1 MGLFDSIK
9 SSFSSSKK
17 PGSSKK
23 TKAPKQ
29 KKKKSGGLF
38 GSKDYISKLKIQ
50 PVAENSFFDA
60 LDKFSKSEDQPYVKP
75 DPDHNWFYTI
85 ALTSDL
91 IAGTP
96 LESQLGI
103 IKKCMDLSNLQ
114 GDTDGA
120 LYNASFDVDLYSKSK
135 DQPKQLVFL
144 PTVNTLKTL
153 DDLVSGNQEIKFGLT
168 ILPSDIN
175 TSNLDDYIDQGQINA
190 HIDNDDGTWMTF
202 SLNDLE
208 NFIQEHVQQQEADYS
223 DGELGDVTDQQ
234 PAEDTPSDEGN
245 APVETPDAPTA
256 EAEDETPDA
265 PAAPEDDNYGLGG
278 DDLED
283 LPDLGDDDGGSS
295 SSDDDDDLQ
304 DAPSVP
310 SDDNDT
316 DEPDLPDI
324 GDDDEDDDSLP
335 DIGDDDEDNAD
346 DLPDI
351 DDDDDK
357 DSADDLPGLDDS
369 DDDKDSTDD
378 LPDIDDDDDNDS
390 TDDLP
395 DIDDD
400 DDKDND
406 DDLPDL
412 DDDNDTQNQSSAPTE
427 PADSSDSSDDALP
440 DLSDGDDELPD
451 LDDGSDETAQTAQP
465 QTTEPA
471 ASTQSAS
478 STQPTQDD
486 NLNLD
491 DSLDQLPNLD
501 EDEDD
506 TNDQM
511 PDLSQD
517 TINNQPANIT
527 PDYSNIQ
534 SGTTVINP
542 NPSYNNQSQSQ
553 MPVNQPVNQA
563 SQTQSATDLL
573 NKPQEIHDD
582 NEVIDLSN
590 PNAFDTTKIDEKR
603 EEEIYG
609 KQNADALKAI
619 KAQYEPRINQ
629 LIKSI
634 KIPIFKIDPNREF
647 DSEVVTRKQIY
658 NDALRNDAQRVRDEI
673 KAKIMD
679 QIVDTFK
686 DVVDPTR
693 FPEAYPQ
700 INHELKRRFE
710 NERDLQAAIEEEVR
724 KITKRYEDEK
734 QNTIQ
739 QAIRNAKADF
749 EKNRVPVR
757 DAEISQVST
766 NIRHDAHETYLA
778 GVDDV
783 LSQQRQTLMP
793 ILDKKVS
800 RIIESAS
807 PEIASANQ
815 SIHNST
821 KDYAN
826 KLMQAIEINKMLN
839 NKLTPNQPQSNQTVS
854 LQQYNQLMERLNAV
868 TTANNQTSANKDQ
881 QIRNLMQQL
890 NDAQQNVIDAKRE
903 AADANK
909 RATTAQ
915 MEADKARQAAI
926 QAQANAAQRND
937 LSGQHL
943 TQEIQNLSKSSPLT
957 PATPGSSL
965 SNPSSTPNPDVMD
978 EDELDPTNN

>member
-29 KKKKSGGLF
+29 KTKKKSGGLF

-75 DPDHNWFYTI
+75 DPEHNWFYTI

-278 DDLED
+278 DNLDD

-295 SSDDDDDLQ
+295 SSDDYDDLQ

-324 GDDDEDDDSLP
+324 GDDDENDDSLP
-335 DIGDDDEDNAD
+335 DIGDDDSDDEDNAD

-351 DDDDDK
+351 DDDDNK
-357 DSADDLPGLDDS
+357 DSADDLPDIDD

-378 LPDIDDDDDNDS
+378 LPDIDDDD
-390 TDDLP
+390 
-395 DIDDD
+395 
-400 DDKDND
+400 KDND

-412 DDDNDTQNQSSAPTE
+412 DDDDDTQNQSSAPTE
-427 PADSSDSSDDALP
+427 PADSSDSSDDSLP

-451 LDDGSDETAQTAQP
+451 LDDGSDESAQTTQP

-471 ASTQSAS
+471 ASAQSAS
-478 STQPTQDD
+478 STQSTQDD

-534 SGTTVINP
+534 SGTTVVNP
-542 NPSYNNQSQSQ
+542 NPSYNNQSQGQ
-553 MPVNQPVNQA
+553 TPVNQPVNQVP
-563 SQTQSATDLL
+563 QTQSANDLL

-839 NKLTPNQPQSNQTVS
+839 NKLTPNQPNQPNQPQSNQTVS

-965 SNPSSTPNPDVMD
+965 SNPSNTPNPDVMD
-978 EDELDPTNN
+978 EDELDPINN

>member
-29 KKKKSGGLF
+29 KKKKKSGGLF
-38 GSKDYISKLKIQ
+38 GNKDYISKLKIQ

-60 LDKFSKSEDQPYVKP
+60 LDEFSKSEDQPYVKP
-75 DPDHNWFYTI
+75 DPEHNWFYTI

-234 PAEDTPSDEGN
+234 PAEDTPSDEDN

-278 DDLED
+278 DDLDD

-295 SSDDDDDLQ
+295 SSDDGDDLQ
-304 DAPSVP
+304 DAPAVP

-335 DIGDDDEDNAD
+335 DIGDDDSDDEDNAD

-351 DDDDDK
+351 DDDDNK
-357 DSADDLPGLDDS
+357 DSADDLPDIDD

-378 LPDIDDDDDNDS
+378 LPDIDDDD
-390 TDDLP
+390 
-395 DIDDD
+395 
-400 DDKDND
+400 KDND

-412 DDDNDTQNQSSAPTE
+412 DDDDDTQNQSSAPTE
-427 PADSSDSSDDALP
+427 PADSSDSSDDSLP

-451 LDDGSDETAQTAQP
+451 LDDGSDETAQTTQP
-465 QTTEPA
+465 QITEPA
-471 ASTQSAS
+471 ASIQNAS

-517 TINNQPANIT
+517 TINNQQANIT
-527 PDYSNIQ
+527 PDYNNIQ

-553 MPVNQPVNQA
+553 MLVNQPINQA
-563 SQTQSATDLL
+563 SQTQSANDLL

-700 INHELKRRFE
+700 INRELKRRFE

-839 NKLTPNQPQSNQTVS
+839 NKLTPNQPQANQTVS

-937 LSGQHL
+937 LSGKHL

-978 EDELDPTNN
+978 EDELDLINN

>member
-245 APVETPDAPTA
+245 TPVETPDAPTA

-283 LPDLGDDDGGSS
+283 LPDLGDDDSTSS
-295 SSDDDDDLQ
+295 SSDDYDDLQ

-335 DIGDDDEDNAD
+335 DIGDNDSDDEDNAD
-346 DLPDI
+346 DLPDIDDSDDEDNADNLPDI

-357 DSADDLPGLDDS
+357 DSADDLP
-369 DDDKDSTDD
+369 
-378 LPDIDDDDDNDS
+378 
-390 TDDLP
+390 
-395 DIDDD
+395 
-400 DDKDND
+400 
-406 DDLPDL
+406 DL
-412 DDDNDTQNQSSAPTE
+412 DDDDDTQNQSSAPTE
-427 PADSSDSSDDALP
+427 PADSSDSSDDSLP

-451 LDDGSDETAQTAQP
+451 LDDGSDESAQTTQP

-471 ASTQSAS
+471 ASAQNAS
-478 STQPTQDD
+478 STQSTQDD

-517 TINNQPANIT
+517 TINNQQANIT

-563 SQTQSATDLL
+563 SQTQSANDLL

-965 SNPSSTPNPDVMD
+965 SNPSNTPNPDVMD
-978 EDELDPTNN
+978 EDELDPINN

>member
-234 PAEDTPSDEGN
+234 PAEDTSSDKGN
-245 APVETPDAPTA
+245 EPVETPDAPTA

-278 DDLED
+278 DNLDD

-295 SSDDDDDLQ
+295 SSDDYDDLQ

-324 GDDDEDDDSLP
+324 GDDDENDDRLP
-335 DIGDDDEDNAD
+335 DIGDDDSDDEDNAD

-357 DSADDLPGLDDS
+357 DSADDLP
-369 DDDKDSTDD
+369 
-378 LPDIDDDDDNDS
+378 DIN
-390 TDDLP
+390 
-395 DIDDD
+395 DD

-412 DDDNDTQNQSSAPTE
+412 DDDDDTQNQSSAPTE
-427 PADSSDSSDDALP
+427 PADSSDSSDDSLP

-451 LDDGSDETAQTAQP
+451 LDDGSDGTAQTTQP

-517 TINNQPANIT
+517 TINNQQANIT
-527 PDYSNIQ
+527 PDYNNIQ

-553 MPVNQPVNQA
+553 MPVNQV
-563 SQTQSATDLL
+563 SQTQSANDLL

-700 INHELKRRFE
+700 INRELKRRFE

-937 LSGQHL
+937 LSGKHL

-965 SNPSSTPNPDVMD
+965 SNPSNTPNPDVMD
-978 EDELDPTNN
+978 EDELDPINN

>member
-60 LDKFSKSEDQPYVKP
+60 LDKFSKSEDQPYVKS
-75 DPDHNWFYTI
+75 DPEHNWFYTI

-153 DDLVSGNQEIKFGLT
+153 DDLISGNQEIKFGLT

-265 PAAPEDDNYGLGG
+265 PTAPEDDNYGLGG
-278 DDLED
+278 DNLDD
-283 LPDLGDDDGGSS
+283 LPDLGDDDSTSS
-295 SSDDDDDLQ
+295 SSDDYDDLQ

-335 DIGDDDEDNAD
+335 DIGDDDSDDEDNAD

-357 DSADDLPGLDDS
+357 DSADDLP
-369 DDDKDSTDD
+369 
-378 LPDIDDDDDNDS
+378 DIDDDDDKDS
-390 TDDLP
+390 IDDLP

-406 DDLPDL
+406 NDLPDL
-412 DDDNDTQNQSSAPTE
+412 DDDDDTQNQSSAPTE

-451 LDDGSDETAQTAQP
+451 LDDGSDESAQTTQP

-471 ASTQSAS
+471 ASAQNAS
-478 STQPTQDD
+478 STQSTQDD

-553 MPVNQPVNQA
+553 TPVNQPVNQVPQA
-563 SQTQSATDLL
+563 QSANDLL

-590 PNAFDTTKIDEKR
+590 PNAFDTTKIDEKH

-693 FPEAYPQ
+693 FPEAYL
-700 INHELKRRFE
+700 N
-710 NERDLQAAIEEEVR
+710 
-724 KITKRYEDEK
+724 Y
-734 QNTIQ
+734 
-739 QAIRNAKADF
+739 
-749 EKNRVPVR
+749 
-757 DAEISQVST
+757 
-766 NIRHDAHETYLA
+766 
-778 GVDDV
+778 
-783 LSQQRQTLMP
+783 QRCQFHP
-793 ILDKKVS
+793 
-800 RIIESAS
+800 
-807 PEIASANQ
+807 
-815 SIHNST
+815 
-821 KDYAN
+821 
-826 KLMQAIEINKMLN
+826 
-839 NKLTPNQPQSNQTVS
+839 
-854 LQQYNQLMERLNAV
+854 
-868 TTANNQTSANKDQ
+868 
-881 QIRNLMQQL
+881 
-890 NDAQQNVIDAKRE
+890 
-903 AADANK
+903 
-909 RATTAQ
+909 
-915 MEADKARQAAI
+915 
-926 QAQANAAQRND
+926 
-937 LSGQHL
+937 
-943 TQEIQNLSKSSPLT
+943 
-957 PATPGSSL
+957 
-965 SNPSSTPNPDVMD
+965 
-978 EDELDPTNN
+978 

>member
-29 KKKKSGGLF
+29 KKKKKSGGLF
-38 GSKDYISKLKIQ
+38 GNKDYISKLKIQ

-60 LDKFSKSEDQPYVKP
+60 LDEFSKSEDQPYVKP
-75 DPDHNWFYTI
+75 DPEHNWFYTI

-234 PAEDTPSDEGN
+234 PAEDTPSDEDN

-278 DDLED
+278 DDLDD

-295 SSDDDDDLQ
+295 SSDDGDDLQ
-304 DAPSVP
+304 DAPAVP

-335 DIGDDDEDNAD
+335 DIGDDDSDDEDNAD

-351 DDDDDK
+351 DDDDNK
-357 DSADDLPGLDDS
+357 DSADDLPDIDD

-378 LPDIDDDDDNDS
+378 LPDIDDDD
-390 TDDLP
+390 
-395 DIDDD
+395 
-400 DDKDND
+400 KDND

-412 DDDNDTQNQSSAPTE
+412 DDDDDTQNQSSAPTE
-427 PADSSDSSDDALP
+427 PADSSDSSDDSLP

-451 LDDGSDETAQTAQP
+451 LDDGSDETAQTTQP
-465 QTTEPA
+465 QITEPA
-471 ASTQSAS
+471 ASIQNAS

-517 TINNQPANIT
+517 TINNQQANIT
-527 PDYSNIQ
+527 PDYNNIQ

-553 MPVNQPVNQA
+553 MLVNQPINQA
-563 SQTQSATDLL
+563 SQTQSANDLL

-700 INHELKRRFE
+700 INRELKRRFE

-839 NKLTPNQPQSNQTVS
+839 NKLTPNQPQANQTVS

-937 LSGQHL
+937 LSGKHL

-978 EDELDPTNN
+978 EDELDPINN

>member
-234 PAEDTPSDEGN
+234 PAEDTSSDKGN
-245 APVETPDAPTA
+245 EPVETPDAPTA

-278 DDLED
+278 DNLDD

-295 SSDDDDDLQ
+295 SSDDYDDLQ

-324 GDDDEDDDSLP
+324 GDDDENDDRLP
-335 DIGDDDEDNAD
+335 DIGDDDSDDEDNADDLPDIDDDDDEDNAD

-357 DSADDLPGLDDS
+357 DSADDLP
-369 DDDKDSTDD
+369 
-378 LPDIDDDDDNDS
+378 
-390 TDDLP
+390 

-412 DDDNDTQNQSSAPTE
+412 DDDDDTQNQSSAPTE
-427 PADSSDSSDDALP
+427 PADSSDSSDDSLP

-451 LDDGSDETAQTAQP
+451 LDDGSDGTAQTTQP

-517 TINNQPANIT
+517 TINNQQANIT
-527 PDYSNIQ
+527 PDYNNIQ

-553 MPVNQPVNQA
+553 MPVNQV
-563 SQTQSATDLL
+563 SQTQSANDLL

-700 INHELKRRFE
+700 INRELKRRFE

-937 LSGQHL
+937 LSGKHL

-965 SNPSSTPNPDVMD
+965 SNPSNTPNPDVMD
-978 EDELDPTNN
+978 EDELDPINN

>member
-29 KKKKSGGLF
+29 TKKKKSGGLF

-75 DPDHNWFYTI
+75 DPEHNWFYTI

-245 APVETPDAPTA
+245 TPVETPDAPTA

-283 LPDLGDDDGGSS
+283 LPDLGDDDSTSS
-295 SSDDDDDLQ
+295 SSDDYDDLQ

-335 DIGDDDEDNAD
+335 DIGDDDSDDEDNAD

-357 DSADDLPGLDDS
+357 DSA
-369 DDDKDSTDD
+369 
-378 LPDIDDDDDNDS
+378 
-390 TDDLP
+390 DDLP

-412 DDDNDTQNQSSAPTE
+412 DDDDDTQNQSSAPTE
-427 PADSSDSSDDALP
+427 PADSSDSSDDSLP

-451 LDDGSDETAQTAQP
+451 LDDGSDESAQTTQP

-471 ASTQSAS
+471 ASAQNAS
-478 STQPTQDD
+478 STQSTQDD

-517 TINNQPANIT
+517 TINNQQANIT

-553 MPVNQPVNQA
+553 MPVNQA
-563 SQTQSATDLL
+563 SQTQSANDLL

-839 NKLTPNQPQSNQTVS
+839 NKLTPNQLNQPQSNQTVS

-937 LSGQHL
+937 LSGKHL

>member
-278 DDLED
+278 DNLDD

-295 SSDDDDDLQ
+295 SSDDYDDLQ

-324 GDDDEDDDSLP
+324 GDDDENDDSLP
-335 DIGDDDEDNAD
+335 DIGDDDSDDEDNADDLPDIDDDDDEDNAD

-351 DDDDDK
+351 DDDDN
-357 DSADDLPGLDDS
+357 
-369 DDDKDSTDD
+369 KDSTDD
-378 LPDIDDDDDNDS
+378 LPDLDDDD
-390 TDDLP
+390 
-395 DIDDD
+395 
-400 DDKDND
+400 
-406 DDLPDL
+406 
-412 DDDNDTQNQSSAPTE
+412 DTQNQSSAPTE
-427 PADSSDSSDDALP
+427 PADSSDSSDDSLS

-451 LDDGSDETAQTAQP
+451 LDDGNDESAQTTQP

-471 ASTQSAS
+471 ASAQNAS
-478 STQPTQDD
+478 STQSTQDD

-517 TINNQPANIT
+517 TINNQQANIT
-527 PDYSNIQ
+527 PDYNNIQ

-563 SQTQSATDLL
+563 SQTQSANDLL

-700 INHELKRRFE
+700 INRELKRRFE

-965 SNPSSTPNPDVMD
+965 SNPSNTPNPDVMD
-978 EDELDPTNN
+978 EDELDPINN